1 MRWIRRLLRWL
12 ALDHGRLVGVWLRW
26 GQPSSEDFIEHLR
39 RNLKVHHIGRDCHIN
54 HDAVFTDPQYV
65 RIGNNVC
72 LSTCTL
78 VGHDAVVSVL
88 NRSKG
93 LKLDRVGK
101 IDIKDDVFV
110 GMHAVIL
117 PGVTIG
123 PDAVVAAGAVVNK
136 DVPPGSVVGGVPA
149 RVIGT
154 TDELAQRL
162 AASTLELPW
171 AELIARRQGAFDAAM
186 EPELKRRRVAH
197 FFQDR
202 PHGT

>member
-1 MRWIRRLLRWL
+1 M
-12 ALDHGRLVGVWLRW
+12 VGAWLRW
-26 GQPSSEDFIEHLR
+26 GQPSSEDFVEHLR

-54 HDAVFTDPQYV
+54 HDTIFTDPQYV

-136 DVPPGSVVGGVPA
+136 DVPPGAVVGGVPA

-162 AASTLELPW
+162 AVATRELPW
-171 AELIARRQGAFDAAM
+171 AELIAQREGAFDPAM

-197 FFQDR
+197 FFQDQR
-202 PHGT
+202 HGS